1 MNIGGEPEGRM
12 GMGTG
17 GNRLGENVGRVLGE
31 QLESGGRALLE

>member
-17 GNRLGENVGRVLGE
+17 GNRGENVGRVLGE